1 MQTAMPTA
9 VQAAP
14 APLAQRRLNFR
25 PEWLATAGAVLALG
39 GIWDLY
45 IRFTG
50 ISRFLLPSPL
60 DVLTATWTLLGDP
73 WFHGQIGITVY
84 EVLSGFLLAIVLGGV
99 IGVALGKSA
108 TVERLCNPLLIASQ
122 VMPKVALMPLFL
134 LWLGFGMGSK
144 IAMVTLLSIFPII
157 KNTILGVR
165 SIERG
170 HRDLFVVIRAGRLRR
185 IVSLEIPAVLPYLMT
200 AIETASVLAV
210 TGAIVGEYLG
220 GSDGL
225 GAVIV
230 STMNAM
236 KVDQMFATILVLT
249 VLGLVFYLSIAAL
262 RARLTAWHSS
272 TSEL

>member
-1 MQTAMPTA
+1 MQTAMTA
-9 VQAAP
+9 ASEAPPAAP
-14 APLAQRRLNFR
+14 TRRRLPFR
-25 PEWLATAGAVLALG
+25 PEWFATIGAVLVLVL
-39 GIWDLY
+39 IWDLY
-45 IRFTG
+45 IRLTG

-73 WFHGQIGITVY
+73 WFHGQIGITVS
-84 EVLSGFLLAIVLGGV
+84 EVLIGFLLAIVLGGI
-99 IGVALGKSA
+99 IGVALGKSV

-134 LWLGFGMGSK
+134 LWLGFGPSSK

-170 HRDLFVVIRAGRLRR
+170 HQDLFVVIRAGRLRR
-185 IVSLEIPAVLPYLMT
+185 ILSLEIPAVLPYLMT

-249 VLGLVFYLSIAAL
+249 VLGLVFYLSIATL
-262 RARLTAWHSS
+262 RAKLTAWHGSS
-272 TSEL
+272 GEP